1 MSTGS
6 ATTFGG
12 LPKTALIAAILLALS
27 TSCLAER
34 ADREQ
39 PIQLEADQVTIDD
52 ISHTSTFVGNVRLTQ
67 GTMKLVGDR
76 IEVFRKADGF
86 KLVKI
91 YGDTASFRQK
101 RENLDEYIEGFG
113 ERIEYDTSNATVDF
127 YGLARVKRALDEV
140 RGDHITYSMKT
151 ETFQVSGSPAS
162 SDAPAQRVR
171 AVLLPKP
178 EGQEPSSAPVQEKL
192 PVESE
197 NSTATKKLK

>member
-1 MSTGS
+1 M
-6 ATTFGG
+6 
-12 LPKTALIAAILLALS
+12 
-27 TSCLAER
+27 AER

-67 GTMKLVGDR
+67 GTMQLVGER
-76 IEVFRKADGF
+76 IEVFRQEDGF

-91 YGDTASFRQK
+91 YGNTASFRQK
-101 RENLDEYIEGFG
+101 REGLDEFIEGFG
-113 ERIEYDTSNATVDF
+113 ERIEYDTGATTVDF
-127 YGLARVKRALDEV
+127 YGLARVKRSMDEV

-171 AVLLPKP
+171 AVLLPKA
-178 EGQEPSSAPVQEKL
+178 ENDESAPSGPENL
-192 PVESE
+192 PIAPETSP
-197 NSTATKKLK
+197 ATKTYK